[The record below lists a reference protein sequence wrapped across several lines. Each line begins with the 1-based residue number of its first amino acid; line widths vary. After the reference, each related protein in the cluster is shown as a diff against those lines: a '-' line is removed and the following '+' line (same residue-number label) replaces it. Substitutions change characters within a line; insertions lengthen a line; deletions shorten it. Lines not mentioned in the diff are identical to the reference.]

1 MAWWSRKKAKP
12 IEQRDLTLNDIL
24 LGQTDDSVITKEQAM
39 TIPSLNAGVN
49 LISNTVASLPIKLY
63 QKTGQKIKCIDD
75 DPRVEMLNT
84 TTGDLLDGF
93 QMKKAAVEDSIIY
106 GAGYIYINRFR
117 NNVKSLNFVSNPQV
131 GVALVNPDPI
141 FKKMEFVI
149 YGNVYQDFQLL
160 KITRKTRDGI
170 TGTGVLEEVNKLLS
184 VSYNSLVFEDMLVRT
199 GGNKKGFLQAAN
211 RLSEKAIEAVKTA
224 FKNLYSNNTENVI
237 VLNDGLKFQEA
248 NNSSVE
254 MQLNS
259 NKVTNNEDIAKLLNI
274 PIELLDGKV
283 TNMDGLYDA
292 FVKLAILPTIK
303 SFETA
308 LNKDLLLEK
317 EKGSFY
323 FAFDTNELVKGD
335 ILKRFQAY
343 DLAVKDGIFQIDEIR
358 TKENLEPL
366 GLDFIKL
373 GLADVLFNPTTKQ
386 IYTPNT
392 NQMTD
397 MGAKPQ
403 SQPVVGESPP
413 TGQKNQPSAGTEGG
427 DDNANRDPGQ
437 SGTA

>member
-24 LGQTDDSVITKEQAM
+24 LGETDDSVITKEQAM
-39 TIPSLNAGVN
+39 TIPALNAGVN

-117 NNVKSLNFVSNPQV
+117 NNVTSLNFVSNPQV

-199 GGNKKGFLQAAN
+199 GGNKKGFLKSAS
-211 RLSEKAIEAVKTA
+211 RLSEIAINALKSA
-224 FKNLYSNNTENVI
+224 FKSFYSNNTENVI
-237 VLNDGLKFQEA
+237 VLNSGLEFQEA

-254 MQLNS
+254 MQLNA
-259 NKVTNNEDIAKLLNI
+259 NKITNNEDIAKLLNI

-303 SFETA
+303 AFETA

-323 FAFDTNELVKGD
+323 FAFDTNDLVKGD

-413 TGQKNQPSAGTEGG
+413 TGNNDVSPSKEGG
-427 DDNANRDPGQ
+427 EKQNE
-437 SGTA
+437 SGNQK

>member
-1 MAWWSRKKAKP
+1 
-12 IEQRDLTLNDIL
+12 
-24 LGQTDDSVITKEQAM
+24 
-39 TIPSLNAGVN
+39 
-49 LISNTVASLPIKLY
+49 
-63 QKTGQKIKCIDD
+63 
-75 DPRVEMLNT
+75 
-84 TTGDLLDGF
+84 
-93 QMKKAAVEDSIIY
+93 
-106 GAGYIYINRFR
+106 
-117 NNVKSLNFVSNPQV
+117 
-131 GVALVNPDPI
+131 
-141 FKKMEFVI
+141 
-149 YGNVYQDFQLL
+149 
-160 KITRKTRDGI
+160 
-170 TGTGVLEEVNKLLS
+170 